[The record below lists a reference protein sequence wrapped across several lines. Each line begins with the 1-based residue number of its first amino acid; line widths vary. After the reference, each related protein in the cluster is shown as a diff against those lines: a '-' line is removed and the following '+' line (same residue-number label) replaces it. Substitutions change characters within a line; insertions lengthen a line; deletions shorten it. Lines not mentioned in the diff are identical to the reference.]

1 MEENGHQFVKGL
13 LCAGGNRKGSC
24 HVRVQ
29 LPGATCLKSFQ
40 GDSGGALTVNGIL
53 AGLVSRSGSEG
64 CAKVLFYASLHPSR
78 FLKATLAALYL
89 PFKLSDSPYLQFTFE
104 DTSDGQLS
112 QFLQ

>member
-1 MEENGHQFVKGL
+1 M
-13 LCAGGNRKGSC
+13 
-24 HVRVQ
+24 Q
-29 LPGATCLKSFQ
+29 LVLKSFQ

-64 CAKVLFYASLHPSR
+64 CAKVLFYASLHPSH

-104 DTSDGQLS
+104 DTSDWQLS